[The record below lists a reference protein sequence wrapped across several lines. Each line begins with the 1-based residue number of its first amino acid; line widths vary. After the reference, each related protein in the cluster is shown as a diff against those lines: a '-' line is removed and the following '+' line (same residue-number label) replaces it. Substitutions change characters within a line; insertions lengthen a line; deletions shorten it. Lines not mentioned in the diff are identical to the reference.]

1 MVEKAL
7 STTNEQDILT
17 VWLPY
22 QSQTCRLLILFYVSL
37 KLVESSRTWYQSYLA
52 AL

>member
-1 MVEKAL
+1 MLEEAL
-7 STTNEQDILT
+7 NTTNEQEILT

-22 QSQTCRLLILFYVSL
+22 QSQTYRLLILFYVLL
-37 KLVESSRTWYQSYLA
+37 KLVECSRTWYQSYLA